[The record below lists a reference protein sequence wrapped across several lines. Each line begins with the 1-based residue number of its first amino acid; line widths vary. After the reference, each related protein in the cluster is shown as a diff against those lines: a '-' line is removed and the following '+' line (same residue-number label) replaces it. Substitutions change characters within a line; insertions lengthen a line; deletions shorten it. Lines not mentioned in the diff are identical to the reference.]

1 MIGPSAWQVMQ
12 VVRIVFLL
20 CFLPVL
26 LYRVW
31 RLWRHPAS
39 APAIAITAFGVVMWF
54 WLLLLS
60 DFLWSVLPVQIRAA
74 SMAGWFVTT
83 VAACVQIFVLGISGS
98 VSPARMRRAWRI
110 VLGVTAVVLVVV
122 GVAAQHSQALLAT
135 EDLKELTNAL
145 LDGADSGAVVA
156 SLVSNGYLTATLVQL
171 IWAGFRH
178 ADSTPVGTGL
188 GLLAVASSFEVVCV
202 FVGGIWR
209 PLTGGHD
216 VISTRYGMA
225 LQSVSGGVGI
235 TLMAIGFLWPPV
247 VLRIQARRHERR
259 LRPLHDEFARL
270 FPQLFPPM
278 ESQIRLSDKIF
289 EWSTHIQDGLT
300 LLAQGRELSLETDT
314 SAPNGKSARALAVA
328 NWIVG
333 QSDSGFSGEWLHAPG
348 GVSDEA
354 WVLAIADAYRNH
366 AEVQVHPEVNVSV
379 CR

>member
-1 MIGPSAWQVMQ
+1 MISPALWHAMDVA
-12 VVRIVFLL
+12 RIIFLI

-26 LYRVW
+26 LYRIW

-39 APAIAITAFGVVMWF
+39 APAVAITAFGVVMWF

-122 GVAAQHSQALLAT
+122 GVAAQYSQALLAT
-135 EDLKELTNAL
+135 EDLNELTNAL

-171 IWAGFRH
+171 IWTGFRH

-300 LLAQGRELSLETDT
+300 LLAQGRELPLETDT
-314 SAPNGKSARALAVA
+314 SAPKGKSARALAVA